1 MKLQL
6 ITLAYNH
13 GFQNKM
19 HYIFEILR
27 LEFTIPLLFW
37 KLFLACI
44 GLDYYRTNHTFNDIV
59 ISNLTNLYNIIGAW
73 SSIQIYIF
81 QAKSTLYFWKKNSLC
96 AQLYFWWIQ
105 IVEVQPY
112 NTKTNHHK
120 CTKITCV
127 FEQPSFISTPPSTSK
142 IQMLKHTNKKYM
154 ILIKKNSPFTYS
166 FHHYKLHYTNQLLK

>member
-44 GLDYYRTNHTFNDIV
+44 SLDYYRTNHTFNNIV

-73 SSIQIYIF
+73 SSI
-81 QAKSTLYFWKKNSLC
+81 
-96 AQLYFWWIQ
+96 
-105 IVEVQPY
+105 
-112 NTKTNHHK
+112 
-120 CTKITCV
+120 
-127 FEQPSFISTPPSTSK
+127 
-142 IQMLKHTNKKYM
+142 
-154 ILIKKNSPFTYS
+154 
-166 FHHYKLHYTNQLLK
+166 